1 MHTNHT
7 VVFFLRQP
15 RNRAWYFAAD
25 LIHKT
30 PAAKYVLLSTLTKK
44 KLQSVIFKRKPA
56 LLGSMMKLIAI
67 EHRMTSGIFVWLQSA
82 NTVDYWVDHWSI
94 KIEANLL
101 QYSECFESLI
111 YYGVPVV
118 GDLPAS

>member
-15 RNRAWYFAAD
+15 RNLALHFAAD
-25 LIHKT
+25 LIHKCL
-30 PAAKYVLLSTLTKK
+30 AAKYVLLSTLTIK

-82 NTVDYWVDHWSI
+82 NTVDY
-94 KIEANLL
+94 
-101 QYSECFESLI
+101 
-111 YYGVPVV
+111 
-118 GDLPAS
+118 